1 MVLPV
6 CLCGFLD
13 FRLRWQPGDQGGG
26 HVLFWL
32 SLGSG
37 VHISNESRSHQVTQ
51 DVNCPWNTT
60 VSLSLSLAGSVT
72 LLWLPS
78 SKVPQPLSLYQT
90 SKYNTAQNVLFST
103 GILCLVSHY
112 VEDALAIDNPV
123 ESVSSSVTLYTVT
136 SINDRDK
143 AVNHM

>member
-1 MVLPV
+1 MP
-6 CLCGFLD
+6 
-13 FRLRWQPGDQGGG
+13 R
-26 HVLFWL
+26 
-32 SLGSG
+32 
-37 VHISNESRSHQVTQ
+37 
-51 DVNCPWNTT
+51 
-60 VSLSLSLAGSVT
+60 
-72 LLWLPS
+72 
-78 SKVPQPLSLYQT
+78 PLSLYQT

-136 SINDRDK
+136 SIYDRDK